1 MSTINNFFSLSKYV
15 LIFQLILIYDSPI
28 SHPLFL
34 VLLVYLTKKL
44 VISPVEFSTVWILLI
59 VSCVLFIFLVESTDF
74 GERGSEVQIL
84 TPTLIG

>member
-59 VSCVLFIFLVESTDF
+59 VSCVLFIFLVEST
-74 GERGSEVQIL
+74 IL
-84 TPTLIG
+84 EKEGVRCKS